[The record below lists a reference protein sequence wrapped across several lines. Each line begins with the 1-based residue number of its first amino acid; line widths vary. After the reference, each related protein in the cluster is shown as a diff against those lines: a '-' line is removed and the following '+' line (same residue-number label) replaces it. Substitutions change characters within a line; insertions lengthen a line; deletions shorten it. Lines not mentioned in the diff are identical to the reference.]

1 MATKQYTYQIRKIAS
16 TPRNKRLTD
25 GIQQAAQSGGGG
37 IGYIPSSAPQYWQL
51 VTTDAD
57 GNPLEEAQ
65 YYLQPVQGQHLLM
78 PGDVVAYAV
87 DPDIEDIPFPV
98 ASYTQKGILSVKS
111 GTGLVIEDG
120 LLSINPDLI
129 GGGGIDTE
137 QLAAYLTQNQ
147 YVNQQWL
154 VDNGYLK
161 LTSPLTGYVK
171 PGTYSPLTAED
182 TLIGAIGK
190 LEANF
195 GNYVDLTTD
204 QTIGGNKTFNNLIVG
219 KDDVVCYAVG
229 DVEDVAFPLASY
241 TQKGILSVQQGTGLL
256 VSNGVLS
263 LDPDYAGGGGVNF
276 TPGTALE
283 LTSGGTLNV
292 KIGTTSGTVCAG
304 NDSRL
309 SNDRPNPYSLSWSG
323 YSSGSYDGNSA
334 KSFVIPSNT
343 NQLTNGAGFITG
355 ITKSMVLNV
364 MGGTKSS
371 SCFLDGSGNF
381 SIITTS
387 DISGLSTQYVQVV
400 GDTMTGNLTID
411 KSTPALIL
419 SGNRTWQLQESGGD
433 LRLVNNGSLAVYFSG
448 VNNGTMKAYSD
459 ILADGDIVAY
469 SSSSVSDISVIATT
483 TTYGFVKYD
492 GSTIGKNSSGQ
503 LYVINSGSSGGG
515 TSVSWGTSGTEYA
528 ELTVGSTTKRL
539 SVNGHTH
546 TWSQIGSKPSW
557 IGSSKPSYS
566 WSEITSKPSII
577 SSIGYSNTGSSGS
590 GKVVT
595 KVTASGS
602 TVYVTYGTDQTGSGG
617 SSTASKLDTG
627 GFTVYQSTDLCIYR
641 GSTRAAYFSYYNVGT
656 LWLAGTVVQNSDM
669 RLKTVVGMLSESL
682 DKIAG
687 LEVFRYILNSDTSK
701 KVRIGMSAQQMNS
714 IYPEFIYRMDDG
726 YYAMDYSSLSSLAIA
741 GLKELYTRFRP
752 VENKVKVLESKVR
765 NLQARLDNAY
775 REIFNLKEGKETA

>member
-1 MATKQYTYQIRKIAS
+1 MATKQYTYQIRQIAA

-25 GIQQAAQSGGGG
+25 GIQQVAQSGSGG

-65 YYLQPVQGQHLLM
+65 YYLQPMQGQHLLM

-87 DPDIEDIPFPV
+87 DPDIEDVQFPI

-120 LLSINPDLI
+120 VLSINPDLI

-137 QLAAYLTQNQ
+137 QLATYLTQNN

-171 PGTYSPLTAED
+171 PGAYSPITAKD

-195 GNYVDLTTD
+195 GNYVDLKTD

-263 LDPDYAGGGGVNF
+263 LDPDYAGGEGVNF

-355 ITKSMVLNV
+355 ITKNMVLNV

-371 SCFLDGSGNF
+371 SYFLDGSGNF

-602 TVYVTYGTDQTGSGG
+602 TVYVTYGTDQTGGGG

-682 DKIAG
+682 DKISG
-687 LEVFRYILNSDTSK
+687 LEVFRYILNSDISK

-752 VENKVKVLESKVR
+752 VENQVKVLESKVR

>member
-37 IGYIPSSAPQYWQL
+37 IGYIPSSTPQYWQL
-51 VTTDAD
+51 VTTDTD

-87 DPDIEDIPFPV
+87 DPDIEDVEFPI
-98 ASYTQKGILSVKS
+98 ASYTQKGILSVAS

-120 LLSINPDLI
+120 VLSINPDLI

-137 QLAAYLTQNQ
+137 QLASYLTQNN

-171 PGTYSPLTAED
+171 PGAYSPITAED

-304 NDSRL
+304 NDTRL
-309 SNDRPNPYSLSWSG
+309 TTAYNNSHTHSNKSVLDGITSG
-323 YSSGSYDGNSA
+323 YVSNWNTAYNLSHSHSNKSVLDG
-334 KSFVIPSNT
+334 I
-343 NQLTNGAGFITG
+343 
-355 ITKSMVLNV
+355 
-364 MGGTKSS
+364 SS
-371 SCFLDGSGNF
+371 SDVSNWGTAYNNAHWHSNKSYLDVINQNLSTSSAPRFLDLTIGSTSNVQTVLGAGSGNC
-381 SIITTS
+381 INGITS
-387 DISGLSTQYVQVV
+387 SG
-400 GDTMTGNLTID
+400 GAGNLYLNYFGSSSYTKID
-411 KSTPALIL
+411 A
-419 SGNRTWQLQESGGD
+419 D
-433 LRLVNNGSLAVYFSG
+433 NNLL
-448 VNNGTMKAYSD
+448 TT
-459 ILADGDIVAY
+459 GDIVAY
-469 SSSSVSDISVIATT
+469 STTGTVSDISAVATT
-483 TTYGFVKYD
+483 STYGLIKYD

-503 LYVINSGSSGGG
+503 LYVINGGGGGGSS
-515 TSVSWGTSGTEYA
+515 SVA
-528 ELTVGSTTKRL
+528 
-539 SVNGHTH
+539 
-546 TWSQIGSKPSW
+546 WSNITGKPSW

-566 WSEITSKPSII
+566 WSEITSKPSWIGSSKPSYSWSEISSKPTII

-617 SSTASKLDTG
+617 SWNGGTVSTNIVIQRSAATLEFRYSTSNFWRIYQNNGSGYYLQWQCDTG
-627 GFTVYQSTDLCIYR
+627 YPMSLQKSGLLQIK
-641 GSTRAAYFSYYNVGT
+641 GSLS
-656 LWLAGTVVQNSDM
+656 QNSDLRIKNITGYLVNALDDLM
-669 RLKTVVGMLSESL
+669 KIPIIRYVRTDLANAKEEIGFGAQHLLPYYPEMVIEGM
-682 DKIAG
+682 DG
-687 LEVFRYILNSDTSK
+687 LYSVNYSA
-701 KVRIGMSAQQMNS
+701 MSAV
-714 IYPEFIYRMDDG
+714 
-726 YYAMDYSSLSSLAIA
+726 AIA
-741 GLKELYTRFRP
+741 GLKELYSRFRP